1 MNNARCPKY
10 LWIFIFHNHG
20 SGLANRC
27 IICNNLHYGYFA
39 SWACCLAKKA
49 CFSASELV
57 AAAPLLTDGTLADP
71 VENEGGG
78 TTLVVKSLPFFCPLP
93 ATLDDWAMTVVAK
106 FLDCCNR
113 QKLEEWWTNP
123 LAWHLESL
131 LTLHQSPLLH
141 FNSLAAPTCGW
152 NEAKKTFLRVRRL
165 PFWGTR
171 VLNLW
176 HRLLKC
182 RTRF

>member
-106 FLDCCNR
+106 FLDCCCR
-113 QKLEEWWTNP
+113 KQLEEWWTNP
-123 LAWHLESL
+123 LVWHLESML
-131 LTLHQSPLLH
+131 PEPNWSTPKTGTEPESGK
-141 FNSLAAPTCGW
+141 NRI
-152 NEAKKTFLRVRRL
+152 KKPVTKN
-165 PFWGTR
+165 T
-171 VLNLW
+171 
-176 HRLLKC
+176 
-182 RTRF
+182 